1 MCNVQRGAA
10 VALHNSTWWK
20 DDTTLSG
27 RQTRNGTQSPM
38 TDAVILHFSIL
49 VVTAF
54 LMTDTTDW
62 LKPHGPKSNRKEL
75 YFSAIRYTR
84 EWPNVT
90 CPISFPNNLTQPKPT
105 LHQKFQSIPIPSIHL
120 IILGRGFNPWP
131 NITFLPHNPPIWL
144 AVSPPHISF

>member
-1 MCNVQRGAA
+1 MCNVQRAAA

-38 TDAVILHFSIL
+38 TDAVILHFIL
-49 VVTAF
+49 AVTAF

-90 CPISFPNNLTQPKPT
+90 CPISFPKNPTQPKPT
-105 LHQKFQSIPIPSIHL
+105 LHQKFQSIPIPSIHP

-144 AVSPPHISF
+144 AVSPSHISF

>member
-1 MCNVQRGAA
+1 MCNVQRAAA

-27 RQTRNGTQSPM
+27 RQTRNGTISN
-38 TDAVILHFSIL
+38 DGRRDSSFY
-49 VVTAF
+49 AF
-54 LMTDTTDW
+54 MTDTTDW
-62 LKPHGPKSNRKEL
+62 LKTHGPKSNRKL

-90 CPISFPNNLTQPKPT
+90 CPISFPKNPTQPKPT
-105 LHQKFQSIPIPSIHL
+105 LHQKFQSIPIPSIHP